1 MEGLI
6 ASKGNLRPSFK
17 PKPCNLN
24 ASSIL
29 IRTRNLQLQTN
40 STQFPPLKLQ
50 NSHNFAKKPQNLLYS
65 QHGSLH
71 HGQSRFICPA
81 TAAMVSSNNDHH
93 SNKEKETKKFL
104 GIEIHTLK
112 KIVPLGLMFFCIL
125 FNYTIVRNTKDVLVV
140 TAKGSSAEII
150 PFLKTWVTLPSAIGF
165 MLIYTKLSDILT
177 REALFYS
184 MIFPFI
190 AFFGTFAFVLYPLRD
205 AIHPIGLA
213 DKLVAALGPS
223 SVGPVA
229 ILRIWSFCLFYVM
242 AELWGSVVLSLLF
255 WGFANQVNKVF
266 NLIFWL
272 WTININLNLGLVS
285 ICSHDFFFFFL

>member
-1 MEGLI
+1 
-6 ASKGNLRPSFK
+6 
-17 PKPCNLN
+17 
-24 ASSIL
+24 
-29 IRTRNLQLQTN
+29 
-40 STQFPPLKLQ
+40 
-50 NSHNFAKKPQNLLYS
+50 
-65 QHGSLH
+65 
-71 HGQSRFICPA
+71 
-81 TAAMVSSNNDHH
+81 MVSSNNDHH
-93 SNKEKETKKFL
+93 SEKETKKFL
-104 GIEIHTLK
+104 GIEIHTWK
-112 KIVPLGLMFFCIL
+112 KIVPLGVMFFCIL

-150 PFLKTWVTLPSAIGF
+150 PFLKTWVTLPTAIGF

-177 REALFYS
+177 KETLFYS

-190 AFFGTFAFVLYPLRD
+190 VFFGAFAFVLYPLRD

-255 WGFANQVNKVF
+255 WGFANQVSSVF
-266 NLIFWL
+266 KLK
-272 WTININLNLGLVS
+272 
-285 ICSHDFFFFFL
+285 